1 MIIIVILNIMDFI
14 SSSASP
20 IHQVYEI
27 RLKRTREILLCV
39 GTSHLMYRLCLS
51 SEKVVTAGVMSPILL
66 GKNCS
71 LGGQLDLSY

>member
-1 MIIIVILNIMDFI
+1 MDFI

-20 IHQVYEI
+20 VHQNPERHGKKKYYVI
-27 RLKRTREILLCV
+27 RLKGTREILLCV
-39 GTSHLMYRLCLS
+39 GTSHPVYRLCLS
-51 SEKVVTAGVMSPILL
+51 SEKVVTAGVMSPILF